1 MCEDVNI
8 PIRGIWY
15 NERFRFVQ
23 WMGALFFALFF
34 LLPIPGALAESRAP
48 VFQARILAE
57 HPHDVSAFTQGLLVL
72 PGGDLVESTGLY
84 GRSEIRRVRLKD
96 GHVSRR
102 EKLPPAWFGE
112 GVALTP
118 RGVFQLTWREG
129 RALLR
134 DPESLLPGG
143 EFRYTG
149 EGWGLAFDGR
159 WLIMSDGSAR
169 LAFRDPG
176 TFIRMGDVVVVDG
189 GEPVENLNELE
200 WVGLEQGGVILANV
214 WQTPHVVAID
224 PESGQVLFRIDL
236 TECWKRSGRRGDRF
250 VPNGIAW
257 DEKRRWLL
265 VTGKGWPKMFRIE
278 WPPQGAVFDREG
290 LLR

>member
-1 MCEDVNI
+1 MADNLHI
-8 PIRGIWY
+8 PSTGIEY
-15 NERFRFVQ
+15 IQKSRFVQ
-23 WMGALFFALFF
+23 CVGLLFFT
-34 LLPIPGALAESRAP
+34 LLCAAPIPGARAESRAP

-84 GRSEIRRVRLKD
+84 GRSEIRRVRLRD

-118 RGVFQLTWREG
+118 QGVFQLTWREG

-149 EGWGLAFDGR
+149 EGWGLTFNGR
-159 WLIMSDGSAR
+159 WLVMSDGSAR
-169 LAFRDPG
+169 LAFRDPT
-176 TFIRMGDVVVVDG
+176 TFIRMGDVLVTDG
-189 GEPVENLNELE
+189 NEPVENLNELE
-200 WVGLEQGGVILANV
+200 WVGIEQGGVILANV
-214 WQTPHVVAID
+214 WQTSHVVAID
-224 PESGQVLFRIDL
+224 PESGQVFFRIDL
-236 TECWKRSGRRGDRF
+236 TECWRRSGRTGDRF

-257 DEKRRWLL
+257 DGERRWLL
-265 VTGKGWPKMFRIE
+265 VTGKGWPKVFRIE